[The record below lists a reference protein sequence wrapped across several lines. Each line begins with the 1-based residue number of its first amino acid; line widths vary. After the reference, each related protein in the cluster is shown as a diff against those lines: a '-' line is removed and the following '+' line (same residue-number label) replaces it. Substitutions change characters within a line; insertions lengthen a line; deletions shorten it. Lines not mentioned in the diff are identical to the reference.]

1 MYGRT
6 YFWEQ
11 AAPFLALLVLSAANG
26 FITEANGSGID
37 AHAWTLFAAGVVS
50 LYLLVLEEL
59 PEFWNIGLIDYL
71 RNIFNYFS
79 CGSYVLIIGLC
90 VARLSDE
97 NSYMDMRPIVFTVAT
112 LCLFARLM
120 EFLSIIK
127 VTAPFVQL
135 LVIFSKVVV
144 KWLVVF
150 ILFEFAFTLQF
161 YVLLHNCNT
170 AGRFDDPFSA
180 MMNVFAFSM
189 GELSLPLVATGSDDD
204 DDDDRKHSCH
214 GAVEYVAGILLL
226 VLVFVLTVCYLN
238 LLIAM
243 MSQSYTDAQRVSQQL
258 AYQNIAQALLRWES
272 TMSRQ
277 QQKSFY
283 NLLHP
288 HQAANDEVLK
298 LPRGIFGHKSH
309 AGILTPDD
317 VRIHHRKSVDRKFDT
332 MSMMLHNHG
341 WSNLPSLSGL
351 AASEQTRLMAISKQ
365 LKVLEEK
372 VDALTG
378 APLAARK

>member
-1 MYGRT
+1 
-6 YFWEQ
+6 
-11 AAPFLALLVLSAANG
+11 
-26 FITEANGSGID
+26 
-37 AHAWTLFAAGVVS
+37 VVS

-135 LVIFSKVVV
+135 LVIF
-144 KWLVVF
+144 
-150 ILFEFAFTLQF
+150 

-189 GELSLPLVATGSDDD
+189 GELSLPLVATGSEDD

-214 GAVEYVAGILLL
+214 DAVEYVAGILLL

-283 NLLHP
+283 DLLHP
-288 HQAANDEVLK
+288 HQAANDEVLI

-365 LKVLEEK
+365 LKILEEK